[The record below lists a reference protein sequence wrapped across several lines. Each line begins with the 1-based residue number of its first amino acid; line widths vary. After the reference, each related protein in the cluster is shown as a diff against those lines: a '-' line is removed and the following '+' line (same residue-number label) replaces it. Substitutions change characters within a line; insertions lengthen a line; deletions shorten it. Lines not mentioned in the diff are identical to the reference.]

1 MSGKENTE
9 KHSKQKTAFVN
20 APPAAAPR
28 REDGRALEP
37 VDWVLREELQSNYR
51 HYEADGFVVAD
62 IAAAEFALV
71 QAVADAAEFVPS
83 QAVAVAEFASLKAA
97 AESASGQVAAAAVV
111 AESVL
116 LQAVADHGSAADC
129 VSD

>member
-1 MSGKENTE
+1 
-9 KHSKQKTAFVN
+9 
-20 APPAAAPR
+20 
-28 REDGRALEP
+28 
-37 VDWVLREELQSNYR
+37 
-51 HYEADGFVVAD
+51 
-62 IAAAEFALV
+62 LV

-97 AESASGQVAAAAVV
+97 AESASVQVAAAAVV